1 MQREESR
8 LLGVPR
14 TVVTLGIV
22 SLLTDI
28 SSEMLVPVIPLF
40 LQDVLRAPKTYI
52 GLIEGIAESTASLLR
67 VIAGWISDRTGRPKA
82 LAVGGY
88 GVSAAAKPFFALA
101 AIWQHVLLIRFLDRL
116 GKGLRSAP
124 RDVIIA
130 EATDQSTR
138 GRAFGLHRAMDT
150 IGAVLGPLI
159 VFLLLLPQFLS
170 GRLSLPRETYQLI
183 FFVAAVPAILGV
195 LVLTIFVPERPRSAE
210 LKPLPKITLGAFDR
224 KFKFFLLAIVVFGLG
239 NSSDAFLVLRAR
251 DLGLGVAEVLLIFVF
266 FNAVGAA
273 LAMPSGI
280 ASDTLGRKPVIVV
293 GLLIFAAVYAG
304 FAVAESRLAVWGL
317 FMVYGLY
324 YALTEGVMRAY
335 AADLAPT
342 QLRGT
347 ALGAYWTFNGLAIL
361 PASVI
366 AGLLWDNVSRAAP
379 FWYGAGA
386 AIMGAF
392 LLVTLVKDEAMEE
405 FSLDS

>member
-366 AGLLWDNVSRAAP
+366 AGLLWDYVSRAAP